1 MTQNENSPQQQTF
14 AKRVLINISLVA
26 LVLLLIIFTI
36 YVFDVILLLFGA
48 ILLAIFLHG
57 LANISRRYLRLS
69 EGYSVLLV
77 SFILVV
83 ILASSASLLAPSVA
97 EQVRNLREDLPKSL
111 QNVVAYLSN
120 FSWGRLILEQMPTG
134 GEIVDKVNNSSV
146 LSRVGTFFSSTLGA
160 ITNIALMILL
170 AIYLASEPKTYIK
183 GFTKLFPQERRRRVR
198 EILYEIGET
207 LSWWLIGK
215 GASMLFIGVLTW
227 IGLSI
232 MGVPLALTLGLIAG
246 LLSFVPNFGPIFS
259 AVPAILLAFIDS
271 PISALYVLGLFV
283 GVQLI
288 ESNLVTPLIERR
300 TVELPPVLTIVSQ
313 LALAIIFGAV
323 GLILATP
330 ILAVVMVLVQ
340 TLYIQDVLGDE
351 PDNLPEDNQ
360 KDEKGT
366 TEKIKDFLGLQ
377 NTKGNAG
384 SERAE
389 SDLDPLKTI
398 NE

>member
-1 MTQNENSPQQQTF
+1 MTPNENSQQQSF
-14 AKRVLINISLVA
+14 AKRVLINISLVT
-26 LVLLLIIFTI
+26 LVILLVIFTV
-36 YVFDVILLLFGA
+36 YVFEVILLLFGA

-77 SFILVV
+77 SFVLLVILV
-83 ILASSASLLAPSVA
+83 LSGMLLAPSVA
-97 EQVRNLREDLPKSL
+97 EQVKHLRDELPKSL

-120 FSWGRLILEQMPTG
+120 FSWGRVILEQMPSTD
-134 GEIVDKVNNSSV
+134 ELIAKVNNSGV
-146 LSRVGTFFSSTLGA
+146 LSRVGTFFSSTIAVL
-160 ITNIALMILL
+160 TNLALMILL
-170 AIYLASEPKTYIK
+170 AIYLASEPKTYVK
-183 GFTKLFPQERRRRVR
+183 GFTKLFPKERRRRVR

-246 LLSFVPNFGPIFS
+246 LLSFVPNFGPIAS

-271 PISALYVLGLFV
+271 PISALYVLALFV
-283 GVQLI
+283 GVQLV
-288 ESNLVTPLIERR
+288 ESNLVTPLIERQ

-313 LALAIIFGAV
+313 LALAVIFGAV

-340 TLYIQDVLGDE
+340 TLYIQDVLGDD
-351 PDNLPEDNQ
+351 PDNLMEDNQ
-360 KDEKGT
+360 KDDTGIT
-366 TEKIKDFLGLQ
+366 GKIKDFLGVQ
-377 NTKGNAG
+377 DTEAKENPKQAD
-384 SERAE
+384 